1 MGLRDY
7 EASIKLFKKSID
19 LCGEHYV
26 TWHNLG
32 ICYYY
37 NNNINE
43 SLSSFNKCLEIQ
55 PDYQDAKYPFLYL
68 AYSQILE
75 SKSGRKGDFPVSVF
89 VFVCLD

>member
-7 EASIKLFKKSID
+7 EMSIRLFRKSMD

-37 NNNINE
+37 IDNMQE
-43 SLSSFNKCLEIQ
+43 SLNSFNKCLEIQ
-55 PDYQDAKYPFLYL
+55 PEYQDAKSWR
-68 AYSQILE
+68 ARVEEKIQAHTM
-75 SKSGRKGDFPVSVF
+75 K
-89 VFVCLD
+89 

>member
-7 EASIKLFKKSID
+7 ETSIRLFRKSMS

-37 NNNINE
+37 IDNIQE
-43 SLSSFNKCLEIQ
+43 SLNSFNKCLEIQ
-55 PDYQDAKYPFLYL
+55 PEYQDAKSWR
-68 AYSQILE
+68 ARVEEKMQAQ
-75 SKSGRKGDFPVSVF
+75 
-89 VFVCLD
+89 

>member
-7 EASIKLFKKSID
+7 ETSIRLFRKSMS

-37 NNNINE
+37 IDNMQE
-43 SLSSFNKCLEIQ
+43 SFNKCLEIQ
-55 PDYQDAKYPFLYL
+55 PEYQDAKSWR
-68 AYSQILE
+68 ARVEEKMQAQ
-75 SKSGRKGDFPVSVF
+75 
-89 VFVCLD
+89 

>member
-37 NNNINE
+37 NGNVDQ
-43 SLSSFNKCLEIQ
+43 SLDSFNKCLEIQ
-55 PDYQDAKYPFLYL
+55 PDYQDAKYLF
-68 AYSQILE
+68 ILFILFTDLGKQE
-75 SKSGRKGDFPVSVF
+75 WKKR
-89 VFVCLD
+89 

>member
-7 EASIKLFKKSID
+7 EMSIRLFRKSMD

-37 NNNINE
+37 IDNMQE
-43 SLSSFNKCLEIQ
+43 SLNSFNKCLEIQ
-55 PDYQDAKYPFLYL
+55 PEYQDAKSWR
-68 AYSQILE
+68 ARGGE
-75 SKSGRKGDFPVSVF
+75 DAGAVSVW
-89 VFVCLD
+89 

>member
-7 EASIKLFKKSID
+7 EASIQLFKKSID

-37 NNNINE
+37 NDNMDE
-43 SLSSFNKCLEIQ
+43 SLNSFNKCLEIQ
-55 PDYQDAKYPFLYL
+55 PDYQDAKFIFDIMVIHRSWK
-68 AYSQILE
+68 ARVEEKMNSAQ
-75 SKSGRKGDFPVSVF
+75 
-89 VFVCLD
+89 